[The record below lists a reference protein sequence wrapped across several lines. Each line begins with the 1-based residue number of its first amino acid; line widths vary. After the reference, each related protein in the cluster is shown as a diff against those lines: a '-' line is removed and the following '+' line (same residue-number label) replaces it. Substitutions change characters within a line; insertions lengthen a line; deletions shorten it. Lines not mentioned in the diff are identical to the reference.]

1 TQVTHDIHHLVIAEQ
16 AHHPAPGPARFA
28 LQRHQQV
35 HDLSRL
41 GAAIQDVPNLHQRG
55 LTACPVVL
63 LVYETDMLQDGDE
76 VIKITVNISDGDQGL
91 RRLYRSFLRFRPRQP
106 DRQKYHEERNASAA
120 EINPE
125 RADHL
130 SASYSRALPDSNETI
145 EFRRTCFIAMH
156 LRLTKLI
163 KSVVDHSSH
172 RYGKPHM
179 RPQSPGMALDPR
191 RPQGK
196 AGNDR

>member
-1 TQVTHDIHHLVIAEQ
+1 
-16 AHHPAPGPARFA
+16 A

-106 DRQKYHEERNASAA
+106 DRQKYHEKRNASAA

-172 RYGKPHM
+172 RYGKRRCGPS
-179 RPQSPGMALDPR
+179 RRVWPLIPR
-191 RPQGK
+191 RPKGESRERSMNWHTR
-196 AGNDR
+196 A